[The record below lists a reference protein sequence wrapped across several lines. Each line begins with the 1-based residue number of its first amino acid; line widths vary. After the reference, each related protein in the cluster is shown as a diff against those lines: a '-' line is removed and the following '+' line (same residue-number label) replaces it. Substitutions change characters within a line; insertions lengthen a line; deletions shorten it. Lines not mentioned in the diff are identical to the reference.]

1 MEIEEL
7 GIVVRR
13 GGRGGCFFD
22 ASAPA
27 SHAPG
32 CKSAGESSAD
42 SSFASQHL
50 RHGFCVSNAYLQ
62 NSLLPSRACVN
73 LLAILRRVR
82 AESYGGLP
90 GLCDIT

>member
-32 CKSAGESSAD
+32 CRALEESSAD
-42 SSFASQHL
+42 SS
-50 RHGFCVSNAYLQ
+50 
-62 NSLLPSRACVN
+62 PRA
-73 LLAILRRVR
+73 
-82 AESYGGLP
+82 
-90 GLCDIT
+90 

>member
-42 SSFASQHL
+42 SSPADLHSGHGYSGRL
-50 RHGFCVSNAYLQ
+50 RFPAKQPPRPPRLPAICWQFCVV
-62 NSLLPSRACVN
+62 C
-73 LLAILRRVR
+73 LR
-82 AESYGGLP
+82 
-90 GLCDIT
+90 

>member
-7 GIVVRR
+7 GIVVRRGGR

-42 SSFASQHL
+42 SSPA
-50 RHGFCVSNAYLQ
+50 A
-62 NSLLPSRACVN
+62 
-73 LLAILRRVR
+73 
-82 AESYGGLP
+82 
-90 GLCDIT
+90 